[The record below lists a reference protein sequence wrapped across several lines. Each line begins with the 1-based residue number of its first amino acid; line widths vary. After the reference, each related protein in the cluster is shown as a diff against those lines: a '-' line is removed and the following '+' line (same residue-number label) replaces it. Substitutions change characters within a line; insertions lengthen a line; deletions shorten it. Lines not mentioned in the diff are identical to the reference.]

1 MIVRHPL
8 AGPRPFFRP
17 FVEVASAIRTAAR
30 GVVTHRMRTSL
41 SVLGV
46 GIGVATLIA
55 IFAILDG
62 LTASFSKQIAQLG
75 AQTIYVSSHPWVVR
89 GNWWKFRN
97 RPRLTMHDVEA
108 LRKDPKLLRA
118 VAPVGFGGGEV
129 SFGSERLGGV
139 QILGTNAE
147 YIDTASIQVE
157 LGRFLSPLEGEGT
170 TSVAILGAE
179 VRENLFRRSDPIGA
193 KIRVGGQQF
202 TVVGSLKAQGKS
214 FGRSLDNQ
222 VIIPIGAFQRGF
234 GNRRDLTIAIAAP
247 PEQLGRAEDEI
258 IETLRRAR
266 RLGAGVDD
274 NFSVNRQDM
283 LARMFNEETAT
294 LFGVAVAIGLITLL
308 VGGIGVM
315 NIMLV
320 AVTERTR
327 EIGVRRAIGARKR
340 TILLQFLVEAMLV
353 AMVGGAAGT
362 VLGVLIATM
371 VSMATP
377 LAADP
382 SLQASVGGLLFSGL
396 VGLLFGTWPA
406 WRAAGLDPIE
416 ALRYE

>member
-1 MIVRHPL
+1 MRHPL
-8 AGPRPFFRP
+8 AGPRRIFRP
-17 FVEVASAIRTAAR
+17 FVEAASAIRTAAR

-62 LTASFSKQIAQLG
+62 LRGSFSKQIAQLG
-75 AQTIYVSSHPWVVR
+75 AQTIYVSSHPWVIR

-97 RPRLTMHDVEA
+97 RPKITMRDVEA
-108 LRKDPKLLRA
+108 LRKDPQILRA
-118 VAPVGFGGGEV
+118 VAPVAFGGGEV
-129 SFGSERLGGV
+129 SFGSERVGGV
-139 QILGTNAE
+139 QLLGTNAE
-147 YIDTASIQVE
+147 YIDTSSVQVE

-170 TSVAILGAE
+170 TPVAIIGAE
-179 VRENLFRRSDPIGA
+179 VRENLFRRTDPIGA
-193 KIRVGGQQF
+193 KIRVAGHQF
-202 TVVGSLKAQGKS
+202 TVVGTLKAQGKS

-234 GNRRDLTIAIAAP
+234 GTQRGLTIAVAAP
-247 PEQLGRAEDEI
+247 PEALGKAEDEI

-266 RLGAGVDD
+266 RLGAGQDD

-294 LFGVAVAIGLITLL
+294 LFAVAVAVGLITLL

-362 VLGVLIATM
+362 LFGVLIATM